1 MAQALSEFRSPV
13 GQEALRLRMVA
24 MNGREDPLLD
34 AARFQR
40 LLRQAN
46 DAEVA
51 DVRKVGDD
59 DYEIAL
65 QRTSSRSLLP
75 PPPREEPQETVSAG
89 EPAASEPVSTGTRE
103 NGQRLGLRF
112 RRGSRG
118 PMRAADIPLVGVVR
132 IDPFSE
138 PELPATPADVGPV
151 ETGAEALPKEKRPR
165 LARPRRKRTTAA
177 PARST
182 AGEGEE
188 SAAPAPPKRP
198 RARPRKKPE

>member
-1 MAQALSEFRSPV
+1 
-13 GQEALRLRMVA
+13 MVA

-46 DAEVA
+46 DADVA

-65 QRTSSRSLLP
+65 QRTSSRPSLP
-75 PPPREEPQETVSAG
+75 PPPRQEPQETATGG
-89 EPAASEPVSTGTRE
+89 EPAASEPVPTGTRE

-118 PMRAADIPLVGVVR
+118 PMRAADIPLVGVVSM
-132 IDPFSE
+132 DPFSE
-138 PELPATPADVGPV
+138 PEQSATAADVEPV
-151 ETGAEALPKEKRPR
+151 ETGGEALPKEKRR
-165 LARPRRKRTTAA
+165 AAPRRKRATAA
-177 PARST
+177 PAQAS
-182 AGEGEE
+182 AGEEKEG
-188 SAAPAPPKRP
+188 AAPPPHKRP
-198 RARPRKKPE
+198 RSRPRKKAE

>member
-1 MAQALSEFRSPV
+1 
-13 GQEALRLRMVA
+13 
-24 MNGREDPLLD
+24 LLD

-65 QRTSSRSLLP
+65 QRSSSRP
-75 PPPREEPQETVSAG
+75 AQPAAPREEPQESG
-89 EPAASEPVSTGTRE
+89 QRGEPVSPEPAPSGTRE

-118 PMRAADIPLVGVVR
+118 PMRAADIPRVGMVS

-138 PELPATPADVGPV
+138 PEQATLPVEVAPV
-151 ETGAEALPKEKRPR
+151 ETETEATPKRRAP
-165 LARPRRKRTTAA
+165 PRRKRATAS
-177 PARST
+177 PAQSSP
-182 AGEGEE
+182 AQVDE